1 MCVFWSGQVIPLS
14 FLFVLAGI
22 RTHSFVLR
30 AHSFVLRPSSFFII
44 LIIHRMYSFQE
55 SRCAVWDGVREAG
68 GEAADAALFD
78 LCVSSLAGLNKGN
91 VH

>member
-1 MCVFWSGQVIPLS
+1 M
-14 FLFVLAGI
+14 FVLTG
-22 RTHSFVLR
+22 VR